1 MQRQGGL
8 LCAQAARQTQSSPV
22 QSACCLP
29 QNPAP
34 NPSFEPTPT
43 GKPAVAAQVKRWA
56 MQMQIPSCLRST
68 SVAAAERGGS
78 FFSGCSPFGS
88 QRRVAAPRSGWRG
101 KGVGGLNVIRSRR
114 YSNTPVAF
122 ASAGCPSCGGQRTCE
137 GGSRTTRT
145 GGSAFLGFIQHRRAF
160 ASGLAHSI
168 SVALGPPNPSV
179 KRTCLRHA
187 AYLKR

>member
-1 MQRQGGL
+1 MQTRVRIFS
-8 LCAQAARQTQSSPV
+8 AQTARRTQPSSV
-22 QSACCLP
+22 QCYSGP
-29 QNPAP
+29 QQHPAP

-43 GKPAVAAQVKRWA
+43 GKPAIAAQVKRWA

-88 QRRVAAPRSGWRG
+88 QRRVAAPRSGWRV
-101 KGVGGLNVIRSRR
+101 KGVGGLNVIRSGR
-114 YSNTPVAF
+114 YSNTPAAF

-145 GGSAFLGFIQHRRAF
+145 GGSAFRASSSTAGPSRR
-160 ASGLAHSI
+160 GLPTPSV
-168 SVALGPPNPSV
+168 VALGPPNPSV